1 MKSKLFFLMA
11 TLFGLI
17 ACNTQP
23 AKPVADKTPVFDSLA
38 TTPPMGW
45 NSWDCLG
52 LDANEEQVRAVVDY
66 MAANLKQYGWE
77 YIVIDAGWFH
87 PKELITANAQALNP
101 QQNLD
106 SFGRLI
112 PDTVKYPSAKA
123 GVGFKAL
130 ADYIHSKGLKF
141 GFHVMRGVPWNA
153 VANNTP
159 IEGTTHFASEIANL
173 TDTCEWSHIMQGVNM
188 AKPGAQ
194 EYYNS
199 VYKLYASWGV
209 DFVKVDD
216 ISRPYHKAEIE
227 GVYNAI
233 QHSGAPIVISLSPGE
248 APIAEWNH
256 LAKNAHMWR
265 ISGDFWDQW
274 KWLKKQ
280 FELCHRWDSTHTPG
294 HWPDADM
301 LPIGKLRVTGG
312 DAFIASQLG
321 TTIDKIANEYSR
333 FTDPEKYTLMT
344 LWCMFRS
351 PLMLGGYL
359 PENDSVTTQLITN
372 SEVLAINQ
380 HSQNNHELKNKDG
393 LVTWVAD
400 QPGTGVKYVALFNTN
415 DGPPKTL
422 SVSWAELGL
431 SGSLPVRDLWKKKD
445 LGKMEGTF
453 SATIEA
459 HGCRL
464 IKVGG

>member
-1 MKSKLFFLMA
+1 
-11 TLFGLI
+11 
-17 ACNTQP
+17 
-23 AKPVADKTPVFDSLA
+23 
-38 TTPPMGW
+38 
-45 NSWDCLG
+45 
-52 LDANEEQVRAVVDY
+52 
-66 MAANLKQYGWE
+66 
-77 YIVIDAGWFH
+77 
-87 PKELITANAQALNP
+87 
-101 QQNLD
+101 
-106 SFGRLI
+106 
-112 PDTVKYPSAKA
+112 
-123 GVGFKAL
+123 
-130 ADYIHSKGLKF
+130 
-141 GFHVMRGVPWNA
+141 MRGLPWNA
-153 VANNTP
+153 IQRNTP
-159 IEGTTHFASEIANL
+159 IEGTNYHAADIANL
-173 TDTCEWSHIMQGVNM
+173 MDTCKWSNIMKGVNM
-188 AKPGAQ
+188 DKQGAQ
-194 EYYNS
+194 DYYNS
-199 VYKLYASWGV
+199 VYKLYAQWGV

-216 ISRPYHKAEIE
+216 ISNPYHTAEIE
-227 GVYNAI
+227 GIHRAI
-233 QHSGAPIVISLSPGE
+233 QHSGAPIVLSLSPGE

-280 FELCHRWDSTHTPG
+280 FEICHLWDSTHTPG

-380 HSQNNHELKNKDG
+380 HSLNNHELKNNNG
-393 LVTWVAD
+393 LVIWVAD
-400 QPGTGVKYVALFNTN
+400 QPGTGAKYVALFNTN
-415 DGPPKTL
+415 DGQPKTV
-422 SVSWAELGL
+422 SVSWTELGL
-431 SGSLPVRDLWKKKD
+431 SGSLSVRDLWGKKD
-445 LGKMEGTF
+445 LGKMEGIF
-453 SATIEA
+453 SVSIEA